1 MTDQTITGPTPYEG
15 TYTDVTVVGTNTTVS
30 DDDGNHDTYV
40 LGNEN
45 TQPANG
51 NITITASGTSNDTIS
66 YSFDVSVLAGQTFN
80 FLDFSHPQLALTG
93 TEQDGTIDGTSN
105 ANANAWY
112 SQYDA
117 WIASLG
123 DLGQYQFS
131 GELDVQAWQK
141 AKQGT
146 VVTDVNLDGVI
157 ATKAGETTITS
168 NDVGSHD
175 TTLGFAVGSDHID
188 LGANVTQSIF
198 ENYFTVTS
206 TNHADD
212 HGNTIQDTTISL
224 GSDWSVDLYG
234 VDTSAL
240 SGQALSDYVFN
251 NLLTHHA

>member
-1 MTDQTITGPTPYEG
+1 MDQTITGPTPYEG
-15 TYTDVTVVGTNTTVS
+15 TYTDITVVGTNNTVS
-30 DDDGNHDTYV
+30 DTDGNHDTYV

-45 TQPANG
+45 LNAANK
-51 NITITASGTSNDTIS
+51 ITITASDTSNDTIA
-66 YSFDVSVLAGQTFN
+66 YSFDVNVLAGQTFN
-80 FLDFSHPQLALTG
+80 FLDFSHPQLTLTG
-93 TEQDGTIDGTSN
+93 NEQDSTIDGTSN

-117 WIASLG
+117 WVASLG

-146 VVTDVNLDGVI
+146 VVTDVNLDNIV
-157 ATKAGETTITS
+157 ATKAGETTVTS
-168 NDVGSHD
+168 NDAGSHD
-175 TTLGFAVGSDHID
+175 TVLGFAVGSDHID

-206 TNHADD
+206 TTHNDD
-212 HGNTIQDTTISL
+212 HGNAIHDTTISL

-240 SGQALSDYVFN
+240 SGQALSDYVYN
-251 NLLTHHA
+251 NLVTQHA